1 MKKQKYLY
9 YGIIAMLLGSLNPP
23 TIKLATQHLSPTMFN
38 VMRYAIASGI
48 MLPLFWRDRGKIS
61 RRNLYYAALSGIGI
75 AISSQCF
82 ATAIH
87 MSSSAYASLLTLL
100 NPIFLVILSAKIT
113 REKIKSTYLVGFS
126 LAGLGALIIILAPA
140 LGGGATDISFYPVA
154 TGLLLIM
161 AVAYPLATIFARKA
175 HEARPKL
182 PLTSVI
188 FVQTFVTM
196 SVGLAIAITTQT
208 LSVPTS
214 AALDPTTI
222 WAVLFSAIG
231 VNIFNRLLYV
241 ESYRQ
246 IGSVING
253 ALWYLGVFVTL
264 AVSVFV
270 LGESISV
277 VAIGG
282 GIITLLGVI
291 LSESKIAK
299 KLHFHH
305 RLYEQH

>member
-1 MKKQKYLY
+1 MKKQKYFY
-9 YGIIAMLLGSLNPP
+9 YGIIAMLLGALNPP
-23 TIKLATQHLSPTMFN
+23 TIKLATEHMSPTMFN
-38 VMRYAIASGI
+38 ILRYAIASGL
-48 MLPLFWRDRGKIS
+48 MLPLFWRNRARLS
-61 RRNLYYAALSGIGI
+61 RRSLYYASLSGLGI

-100 NPIFLVILSAKIT
+100 NPIFLVALSAKMT
-113 REKIKSTYLVGFS
+113 KEKINSTHLVGFS

-140 LGGGATDISFYPVA
+140 LGGGPADISFYPVA
-154 TGLLLIM
+154 TGLLLVM
-161 AVAYPLATIFARKA
+161 AIAYPLATIFARRA
-175 HEARPKL
+175 HETGSKL

-188 FVQTFVTM
+188 FVQTFVTLCV
-196 SVGLAIAITTQT
+196 SLAIGITTQSISIPASA
-208 LSVPTS
+208 LANPT
-214 AALDPTTI
+214 AI

-253 ALWYLGVFVTL
+253 ALWYLGIFITL
-264 AVSVFV
+264 GVSVFL
-270 LGESISV
+270 LGESLSV
-277 VAIGG
+277 VALGG
-282 GIITLLGVI
+282 GIVALLGVI
-291 LSESKIAK
+291 LSESKLTK